1 MADRYVRPP
10 LLAREPPPRWRA
22 VWRFR
27 LLGLVVIAVL
37 LAGLFL
43 AFQALSESTSQ
54 DPGLNSLGRAA
65 HSLGRADP
73 DLTAKDLL
81 LR

>member
-10 LLAREPPPRWRA
+10 LIAREPPPKWRA

-27 LLGLVVIAVL
+27 LLGLLEVALL

-43 AFQALSESTSQ
+43 AFQALSETTAQ
-54 DPGLNSLGRAA
+54 DPDLNSLELS
-65 HSLGRADP
+65 SL
-73 DLTAKDLL
+73 DLSEPARLPG
-81 LR
+81 

>member
-27 LLGLVVIAVL
+27 LLGLVVMAL
-37 LAGLFL
+37 LLGGLFL
-43 AFQALSESTSQ
+43 AFQALSETASQ
-54 DPGLNSLGRAA
+54 DPGLNSLGPLAP
-65 HSLGRADP
+65 S
-73 DLTAKDLL
+73 LTALPLL

>member
-10 LLAREPPPRWRA
+10 LLAREPAPKWRA

-27 LLGLVVIAVL
+27 LYGLLVMALL

-43 AFQALSESTSQ
+43 AFQALSETTSQ
-54 DPGLNSLGRAA
+54 APDLNSLELNRT
-65 HSLGRADP
+65 SLLQR
-73 DLTAKDLL
+73 
-81 LR
+81 